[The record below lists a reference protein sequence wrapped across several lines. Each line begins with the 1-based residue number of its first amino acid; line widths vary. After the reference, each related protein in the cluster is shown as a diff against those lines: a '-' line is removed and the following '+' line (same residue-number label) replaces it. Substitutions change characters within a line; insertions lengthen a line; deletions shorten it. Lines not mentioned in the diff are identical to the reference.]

1 MSFEIPNPHNACFKD
16 FFKDPE
22 FVKAFIKYHIPEEI
36 CSLLDLDTIQVD
48 LSGFVS
54 QEHREYYAD
63 VTVTVQLKGHTD
75 NVNIYILL
83 EHKST
88 PEFLTRLQILNYEV
102 QKWMDLKRKDQL
114 QQGRLPVI
122 IPVVI
127 YHGKGRW
134 NYSLKFSDLFELPS
148 EVLRPFVP
156 EFKHMVHDISS
167 MEDDEFK
174 TTTILEIFHL
184 LFKYIHYPE
193 LETKLQEI
201 YDLLETIPDQ
211 EKAKQYL
218 QAIVQYVAVS
228 GPISLEKLGEYTR
241 RLPGGDEAMQ
251 TAAQQIRQEVYKE
264 FQQEQEKLLVERE
277 KKGEIKNAQ
286 ETLIDV
292 ATEQYGLLPGILHEK
307 IKSIQSLENLR
318 ALHRKV
324 IKTQSLEEFT
334 ELVNRAA
341 EN

>member
-36 CSLLDLDTIQVD
+36 TSLLDLDTLHVD

-54 QEHREYYAD
+54 EEHREYYAD
-63 VTVTVQLKGHTD
+63 VMVTVQLKGHTE

-83 EHKST
+83 EHKSA
-88 PEFLTRLQILNYEV
+88 PEFLTRLQVLNYEV
-102 QKWMDLKRKDQL
+102 QKWMELKRTGQL
-114 QQGRLPVI
+114 RGYLPVI

-134 NYSLKFSDLFELPS
+134 SYSRKFSDLFDLPS

-156 EFKHMVHDISS
+156 EFKHMIHDISS

-174 TTTILEIFHL
+174 TTAILEIFHL

-201 YDLLETIPDQ
+201 YDLLETIPD
-211 EKAKQYL
+211 KDKVKQYL
-218 QAIVQYVAVS
+218 QAIVQYVAVQ
-228 GPISLEKLGEYTR
+228 GPVSLERLGEYTL

-251 TAAQQIRQEVYKE
+251 TAAQQIRQEAYKE
-264 FQQEQEKLLVERE
+264 FKQEKDKWEKQAELKATRE
-277 KKGEIKNAQ
+277 NLIKSLKMRFEIVQPDIKNR
-286 ETLIDV
+286 IR
-292 ATEQYGLLPGILHEK
+292 
-307 IKSIQSLENLR
+307 SLE
-318 ALHRKV
+318 
-324 IKTQSLEEFT
+324 SLDTVNDLFELSFKCSSLDEFT
-334 ELVNRAA
+334 NYFNKLSKE
-341 EN
+341 

>member
-1 MSFEIPNPHNACFKD
+1 MTFEVPNPHNACFRD

-22 FVKAFIKYHIPEEI
+22 FVQAFIKYHIPEHI
-36 CSLLDLDTIQVD
+36 SSLLDLDTIQVD

-63 VTVTVQLKGHTD
+63 VIVTVQLKGHSED
-75 NVNIYILL
+75 VNIYILL

-88 PEFLTRLQILNYEV
+88 PELLTRLQVLNYMV

-114 QQGRLPVI
+114 PGRLPVI

-134 NYSLKFSDLFELPS
+134 NYSRKFSELFELPS

-156 EFKHMVHDISS
+156 EFKHMIHDISS
-167 MEDDEFK
+167 MQDDEFK
-174 TTTILEIFHL
+174 TTTTLEIFHL

-201 YDLLETIPDQ
+201 YDLMETIPDQ
-211 EKAKQYL
+211 DKVKQYL

-228 GPISLEKLGEYTR
+228 GPISFEKLGQYTR

-251 TAAQQIRQEVYKE
+251 TVAQQIRQEVYKE

-277 KKGEIKNAQ
+277 QKGELKATQ

-292 ATEQYGLLPGILHEK
+292 AIEQYGPLPGMLHEK
-307 IKSIQSLENLR
+307 IKSIQSMENLR

-324 IKTQSLEEFT
+324 IRTQSLEEFT

>member
-36 CSLLDLDTIQVD
+36 CSLLDLDTVQVD

-54 QEHREYYAD
+54 EEHREYYAD
-63 VTVTVQLKGHTD
+63 VMVTVQLKGHTE

-102 QKWMDLKRKDQL
+102 QKWMDLKRKGQL
-114 QQGRLPVI
+114 QGYLPVI

-134 NYSLKFSDLFELPS
+134 NFSRKFSDLFDLPS

-156 EFKHMVHDISS
+156 EFKHMIHDISS

-174 TTTILEIFHL
+174 TTAILEIFHL

-201 YDLLETIPDQ
+201 YDLLETIPD
-211 EKAKQYL
+211 KDKVKQYL
-218 QAIVQYVAVS
+218 QAIVQYVAVQ
-228 GPISLEKLGEYTR
+228 GPISLERLGDYTR

-251 TAAQQIRQEVYKE
+251 TAAQQIRQEVYNEVK
-264 FQQEQEKLLVERE
+264 QEQEKMLVERE
-277 KKGEIKNAQ
+277 KRGELKATQ

-292 ATEQYGLLPGILHEK
+292 AGDFHGPLPNSLQDT
-307 IKSIQSLENLR
+307 IKTIESIDSLRTLT
-318 ALHRKV
+318 RKV
-324 IKTQSLEEFT
+324 YKTQSLEEFT

-341 EN
+341 Q

>member
-1 MSFEIPNPHNACFKD
+1 MTFEIPNPHNACFRD
-16 FFKDPE
+16 FFKDPD
-22 FVKAFIKYHIPEEI
+22 FVKAFIRYHIPEDI
-36 CSLLDLDTIQVD
+36 CTLLDLDTIQVD

-63 VTVTVQLKGHTD
+63 VMVTVQLKGHTE

-88 PEFLTRLQILNYEV
+88 PELLTRLQILNYMV
-102 QKWMDLKRKDQL
+102 QKWMDLKRNDQL
-114 QQGRLPVI
+114 PGRLPVI

-127 YHGKGRW
+127 YHGKGKW
-134 NYSLKFSDLFELPS
+134 NYSRKFSDLFELPA

-156 EFKHMVHDISS
+156 EFKHMIHDISC
-167 MEDDEFK
+167 MQDDEFK
-174 TTTILEIFHL
+174 TTTILEVFHL

-211 EKAKQYL
+211 EKCKQYL
-218 QAIVQYVAVS
+218 QAIVQYVAVQ

-241 RLPGGDEAMQ
+241 RLPGGKEAMQ
-251 TAAQQIRQEVYKE
+251 TAAQQIRNEEALRY
-264 FQQEQEKLLVERE
+264 EQEKP
-277 KKGEIKNAQ
+277 KWIQHGELKNAQ
-286 ETLIDV
+286 EML
-292 ATEQYGLLPGILHEK
+292 
-307 IKSIQSLENLR
+307 IKSLKMRFDLVKPAIKEQIRSIESLDTLNDLFEVSFKCSN
-318 ALHRKV
+318 
-324 IKTQSLEEFT
+324 IEEFT
-334 ELVNRAA
+334 ERLSQVT